1 MDRHPAPQ
9 TAHVF
14 DHILS
19 GLPEVVCAPPTL
31 GQLTGLEKKKMAQD
45 VLLVESTLPLGL
57 SFPLFEEP
65 LLIMSPYLPL
75 LHSAHFHQHWSGC
88 SIFHHGVFIGQ
99 GMCMCLLM

>member
-19 GLPEVVCAPPTL
+19 GLPEVVLLCLLLVNSQAW
-31 GQLTGLEKKKMAQD
+31 KKKMAQD

-75 LHSAHFHQHWSGC
+75 LHSAHFHQHWSDC